1 MHLQRHLD
9 LNATTCTLC
18 LGFDCVEC
26 IVVRLTR
33 VVFTSASNHKQISK
47 LCIVMI
53 IKSLSAVESEL
64 LGEYTYSHSSYWRGG
79 SFLEAQ
85 SSEELAF
92 YVPSYNL

>member
-1 MHLQRHLD
+1 
-9 LNATTCTLC
+9 
-18 LGFDCVEC
+18 
-26 IVVRLTR
+26 
-33 VVFTSASNHKQISK
+33 
-47 LCIVMI
+47 MI

-92 YVPSYNL
+92 YVPSYNLWQTLVNNSAAKRGRKTGFSEDTYIIIPQATKYGTHT